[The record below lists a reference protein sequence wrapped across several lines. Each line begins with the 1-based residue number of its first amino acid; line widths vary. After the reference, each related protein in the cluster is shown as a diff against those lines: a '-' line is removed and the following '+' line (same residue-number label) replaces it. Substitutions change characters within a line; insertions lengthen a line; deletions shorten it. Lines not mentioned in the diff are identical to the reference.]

1 MILNQLI
8 VEMLW
13 LLSLIHIFFQ
23 AFMVWVLND
32 FVDMEWEEG
41 TYYSMTMYPYS
52 SLFTKT
58 ELHSFVFGSFNI

>member
-13 LLSLIHIFFQ
+13 LLSLIQ

-41 TYYSMTMYPYS
+41 TYYLMTMYPYS